1 MKVENLIDDLRDGK
15 IVIVK
20 IFGTYKKF
28 LELIQ
33 NILNL
38 LKIFGTSEKLFLKSL
53 YTHGHFCGKTKNKE
67 GEDA

>member
-20 IFGTYKKF
+20 IFGTYKKI

-38 LKIFGTSEKLFLKSL
+38 LKIFGT
-53 YTHGHFCGKTKNKE
+53 C
-67 GEDA
+67 

>member
-1 MKVENLIDDLRDGK
+1 MNWINSYLCKRKPPMKVENLIDDLRDGK

-38 LKIFGTSEKLFLKSL
+38 LKIFGT
-53 YTHGHFCGKTKNKE
+53 C
-67 GEDA
+67 